1 MWSRAGLT
9 SRQNDFVTEGKK
21 QMSTFEIND
30 GFEAIL
36 FHTFLPPPDEEEED
50 ERGEERRGDRKM
62 EVGGG
67 GGGGSARQAKLFRF
81 H

>member
-9 SRQNDFVTEGKK
+9 SCQNDFVTEGKK

-30 GFEAIL
+30 GFETIL
-36 FHTFLPPPDEEEED
+36 FHTLLPPPDEEEED
-50 ERGEERRGDRKM
+50 ERGEETERWRWGVEGLEM
-62 EVGGG
+62 C
-67 GGGGSARQAKLFRF
+67 SARQAKLFRF